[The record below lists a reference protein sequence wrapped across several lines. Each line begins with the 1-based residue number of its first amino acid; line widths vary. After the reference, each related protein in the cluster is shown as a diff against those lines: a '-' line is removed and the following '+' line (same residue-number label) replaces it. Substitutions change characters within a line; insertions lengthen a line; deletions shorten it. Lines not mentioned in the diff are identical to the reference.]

1 MQKNTQRIKVY
12 GLDSTREVR
21 ARLIEILYERVAYH
35 KDKFVA
41 PILHQEMQAME
52 VKKNGKVEH
61 SDNSHDDQVFSYLM
75 ALYVWYDGK
84 NLAQN
89 WHVYKNTLKTD
100 IDEEIEEN
108 DIEDQLEAKEKV
120 DIESAAYNPDSDI
133 AQDLLWIEKDA
144 KGIITAKDL
153 QNEQYIRRMQM
164 RSVIA
169 SNNESVRQSFIKE
182 TGADSV
188 YNGVQTS
195 TFTILPDSIYNMDT
209 VEDMIEENQN
219 PISNSNL
226 PSSRYLAGNLADF
239 YNDL

>member
-1 MQKNTQRIKVY
+1 
-12 GLDSTREVR
+12 
-21 ARLIEILYERVAYH
+21 
-35 KDKFVA
+35 
-41 PILHQEMQAME
+41 ME